1 MADDSKVIVTAAQ
14 VNALLRVRYAHP
26 EWALCFEVAN
36 ATGTHG
42 SRYAD
47 AVAMCLYPSRGLTI
61 HGFEVKVS
69 KQDFM
74 SEISKP
80 DKSVPVQQYCDQ
92 WWLVAPAHAVDETVI
107 PKTWGWLRVDK
118 GKLFPAK
125 KAVDLDAKPIDR
137 KFMAALV
144 RRASQVEDGEIKVLV
159 EKRVEEL
166 RAYDRQHVEN
176 EIKRR
181 TKDID
186 DAKEQLRKLRER
198 IGEDDWR
205 YLDREDVARAVKFVR
220 ESGIIG
226 TYNSVETLL
235 KTLKGAVSKIE
246 KASEKVHGKQ
256 ETLNLEAAE

>member
-1 MADDSKVIVTAAQ
+1 MSKDDKVIVTSSE
-14 VNALLRVRYAHP
+14 VNALLRTRYAHP

-36 ATGTHG
+36 ATGAHG

-69 KQDFM
+69 KSDFM
-74 SEISKP
+74 REIEKP
-80 DKSVPVQQYCDQ
+80 DKSVAVQQYCDQ
-92 WWLVAPAHAVDETVI
+92 WWLVAPAHAVDETLI

-125 KAVDLDAKPIDR
+125 KAADLDAKPIDR

-144 RRASQVEDGEIKVLV
+144 RRANEVDHREVDVLV
-159 EKRVEEL
+159 EKKIEVL
-166 RAYDRQHVEN
+166 RENDRKHLEN

-181 TKDID
+181 TRDID
-186 DAKEQLRKLRER
+186 DAKEQLKKLRER

-205 YLDREDVARAVKFVR
+205 YLDRDEVARAVKFVR
-220 ESGIIG
+220 AAGVLG

-235 KTLKGAVSKIE
+235 KNLRGAVTKIE
-246 KASEKVHGKQ
+246 RAGETVFGKQ
-256 ETLNLEAAE
+256 GKLDLEAAE